1 MPPLR
6 AGQLR
11 TPLTVQQKVETPDGQ
26 GGSTFAWDTV
36 ATPVWAKWV
45 PAAATGDTN
54 EADQTVSRRQYTATI
69 RRRSDITA
77 AMRVNT
83 SGVTYDITAVLPSDD
98 YPDALVLQC
107 REVPA

>member
-11 TPLTVQQKVETPDGQ
+11 TPLIVQRRTETRDGR
-26 GGSTFAWDTV
+26 GGSTFTW
-36 ATPVWAKWV
+36 ATLATVWARWV
-45 PAAATGDTN
+45 PAAATGDTS
-54 EADQTVSRRQYTATI
+54 EADQVVSRRQYIATI

-83 SGVTYDITAVLPSDD
+83 SGVTFEITAVLPSDD
-98 YPDALVLQC
+98 TPDALVLQC
-107 REVPA
+107 REVPV

>member
-1 MPPLR
+1 MPSLR

-11 TPLTVQQKVETPDGQ
+11 TPLIVQRRTETPDGQ
-26 GGSTFAWDTV
+26 GGSTFTW
-36 ATPVWAKWV
+36 ATLATVWARWV
-45 PAAATGDTN
+45 PATAAGDTS

-83 SGVTYDITAVLPSDD
+83 SGLTFEILAVLPSDE

-107 REVPA
+107 REVPS

>member
-11 TPLTVQQKVETPDGQ
+11 TPLIVQRRTETPDGQ
-26 GGSTFAWDTV
+26 GGSTFTW
-36 ATPVWAKWV
+36 ATLATVWARWV
-45 PAAATGDTN
+45 PAAATGDTS
-54 EADQTVSRRQYTATI
+54 EADQVVSRRQYIATI

-98 YPDALVLQC
+98 TPDALVLQC
-107 REVPA
+107 REVPS